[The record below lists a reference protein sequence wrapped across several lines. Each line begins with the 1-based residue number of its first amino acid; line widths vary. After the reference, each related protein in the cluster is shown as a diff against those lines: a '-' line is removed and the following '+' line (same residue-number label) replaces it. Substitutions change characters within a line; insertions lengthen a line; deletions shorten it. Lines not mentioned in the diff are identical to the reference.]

1 MSRIS
6 IFVSI
11 LASPWGVLQK
21 LKFPDTQK
29 IVYKFLMIVAYGL
42 GFSGF
47 SFGLVYDQSNMLPI
61 YFIISAFLINLLS
74 AIYLTFSYSGE

>member
-1 MSRIS
+1 M
-6 IFVSI
+6 
-11 LASPWGVLQK
+11 
-21 LKFPDTQK
+21 QK

>member
-1 MSRIS
+1 
-6 IFVSI
+6 
-11 LASPWGVLQK
+11 
-21 LKFPDTQK
+21 
-29 IVYKFLMIVAYGL
+29 MIVAYGL